1 MARTLEHLEA
11 GESAT
16 ILRVVSAGALRQR
29 MLDMGLTPGTP
40 VRVNRA
46 APLGDPI
53 EISVKGYRL
62 ALRRNEARCVL
73 LSEPDAA

>member
-1 MARTLEHLEA
+1 MQRTLEHLVA

-16 ILRVVSAGALRQR
+16 ILRLVSMGTLRQR
-29 MLDMGLTPGTP
+29 LLDMGLTPGTP

-46 APLGDPI
+46 APMGDPI

-62 ALRRNEARCVL
+62 ALRRTEARCIL
-73 LSEPDAA
+73 LREIDAA